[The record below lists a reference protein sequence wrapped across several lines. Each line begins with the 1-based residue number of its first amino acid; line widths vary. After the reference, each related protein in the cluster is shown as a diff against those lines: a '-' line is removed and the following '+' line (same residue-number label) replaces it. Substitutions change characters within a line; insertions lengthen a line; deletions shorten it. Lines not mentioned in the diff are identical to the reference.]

1 MIGAQRIEVAC
12 FVSIEILEPYDA
24 GDAVDAV
31 RDFCGLSAPEFF
43 ATTTHGYN
51 SRERLVTS
59 GESGGSLYAAPPT
72 LASWWAMR
80 ASIPR
85 LLRCERSALPT
96 ELIALGDSRG

>member
-31 RDFCGLSAPEFF
+31 GDFCGLTAPEFF

-51 SRERLVTS
+51 SR
-59 GESGGSLYAAPPT
+59 
-72 LASWWAMR
+72 
-80 ASIPR
+80 
-85 LLRCERSALPT
+85 
-96 ELIALGDSRG
+96 